1 LNKNVKLSGETKV
14 GLLALIAGVILY
26 VGFNYLKGIDF
37 FDPTT
42 TYYVVYDRVDGLT
55 VSNQVQINGM
65 SVGRVAAVTILQD
78 RGNQLLVTLDIQDDI
93 KLGKGTIAQL
103 SDNGLLGGKKID
115 LLVAFTEP
123 KLNEGDT
130 LLAKRESGMTEMLME
145 KASPVM
151 QGLDSTLVNINRLVK
166 EYQGMSVEVRKIMTN
181 TADASGQANSILAEN
196 REKIKEITTN
206 LNKLT
211 AQLIE
216 AEKSIR
222 PLVGKMNTFAD
233 SLNAMQLA
241 STVKNA
247 NRSLESLQKTMQ
259 AIEQGQGTLGKL
271 VATDSLHTNLNRTL
285 VSLDSLFID
294 LKARPKRYV
303 HFSLFGKKDPAVKK

>member
-1 LNKNVKLSGETKV
+1 MKLSGETKV

-65 SVGRVAAVTILQD
+65 SVGRVAAITILQD
-78 RGNQLLVTLDIQDDI
+78 RGNKLLVTLDIQDDI
-93 KLGKGTIAQL
+93 ILGKGSVAQL
-103 SDNGLLGGKKID
+103 ADNGLLGGKKID
-115 LLVAFTEP
+115 LLVAFTEQ

-130 LLAKRESGMTEMLME
+130 LIAKRESGMTEMLME
-145 KASPVM
+145 KAAPVM
-151 QGLDSTLVNINRLVK
+151 QQLDSTLLNINRLVK
-166 EYQGMSVEVRKIMTN
+166 EYQGVSTEVRKILAN
-181 TADASGQANSILAEN
+181 TADASGQASGILAEN
-196 REKIKEITTN
+196 RSKMAQIATN
-206 LNKLT
+206 INKLS
-211 AQLIE
+211 AQLVE
-216 AEKSIR
+216 TEKSIK
-222 PLVGKMNTFAD
+222 PLVSKMNTFAD

-241 STVKNA
+241 STVNNA
-247 NRSLESLQKTMQ
+247 NRSLISLQKTIQ
-259 AIEQGQGTLGKL
+259 SIEQGQGTLGKL
-271 VATDSLHTNLNRTL
+271 IATDSLHTNLNRTL

-303 HFSLFGKKDPAVKK
+303 HFSIFGKKDSAAKK

>member
-1 LNKNVKLSGETKV
+1 VKLSGETKV

-78 RGNQLLVTLDIQDDI
+78 RGNKLLVTLDIQDDI
-93 KLGKGTIAQL
+93 ILGKGSVAQL
-103 SDNGLLGGKKID
+103 ADNGLLGGKKID
-115 LLVAFTEP
+115 LLVAFTDQ

-130 LLAKRESGMTEMLME
+130 LIAKRESGMTEMLME
-145 KASPVM
+145 KAAPVM
-151 QGLDSTLVNINRLVK
+151 QQLDSTLLNINRLVK
-166 EYQGMSVEVRKIMTN
+166 EYQGVSTEVRKILAN
-181 TADASGQANSILAEN
+181 TADASGQASGILAEN
-196 REKIKEITTN
+196 RSKMAQIATN
-206 LNKLT
+206 INKLS
-211 AQLIE
+211 AQLVE
-216 AEKSIR
+216 TEKSIK
-222 PLVGKMNTFAD
+222 PLVSKMNTFAD

-241 STVKNA
+241 STVNNA
-247 NRSLESLQKTMQ
+247 NRSLISLQKTIQ
-259 AIEQGQGTLGKL
+259 SIEQGQGTLGKL
-271 VATDSLHTNLNRTL
+271 IATDSLHTNLNRTL

-303 HFSLFGKKDPAVKK
+303 HFSIFGKKDSAAKK

>member
-1 LNKNVKLSGETKV
+1 MKLSGETKV
-14 GLLALIAGVILY
+14 GLLALVAGVILY

-196 REKIKEITTN
+196 RGKITEITAN
-206 LNKLT
+206 INKLT

-259 AIEQGQGTLGKL
+259 AIEQGQGSLGKL

-303 HFSLFGKKDPAVKK
+303 HFSLFGKKDPAAKK

>member
-1 LNKNVKLSGETKV
+1 MKLSGETKV

-42 TYYVVYDRVDGLT
+42 TYYVIYDRVDGLT

-65 SVGRVAAVTILQD
+65 SVGRVAAVKILQE
-78 RGNQLLVTLDIQDDI
+78 RGNQLLVALDIQDDI
-93 KLGKGTIAQL
+93 QLGKGTIAQL

-115 LLVAFTEP
+115 LLVAFSDQ

-130 LLAKRESGMTEMLME
+130 LVAKRESGMTEMLIE

-151 QGLDSTLVNINRLVK
+151 QGLDSTLANINRLVK
-166 EYQGMSVEVRKIMTN
+166 EYQGTSAEVRRMITN
-181 TADASGQANSILAEN
+181 IADASGETKKLLLKNSDKISLSIANLKELSERLLET
-196 REKIKEITTN
+196 EKN
-206 LNKLT
+206 
-211 AQLIE
+211 
-216 AEKSIR
+216 IR
-222 PLVGKMNTFAD
+222 PIISKLNVFAD

-241 STVKNA
+241 TTVNKA
-247 NRSLESLQKTMQ
+247 NQTLENLQKNLQ
-259 AIEQGQGTLGKL
+259 AIEKGQGTIGKL
-271 VATDSLHTNLNRTL
+271 VTTDSLHTNLNRTL
-285 VSLDSLFID
+285 VHLDSLFID

-303 HFSLFGKKDPAVKK
+303 HFSIFGKKDPATKK

>member
-1 LNKNVKLSGETKV
+1 MKLSGETKV

-78 RGNQLLVTLDIQDDI
+78 RSNQLLVTLDIQDDI

-151 QGLDSTLVNINRLVK
+151 QGLDSTLANINRLVK

-196 REKIKEITTN
+196 RGKITEITAN
-206 LNKLT
+206 INKLT

-259 AIEQGQGTLGKL
+259 AIEQGQGSLGKL

-303 HFSLFGKKDPAVKK
+303 HFSLFGKKDPAAKK

>member
-1 LNKNVKLSGETKV
+1 VKLSGETKV

-78 RGNQLLVTLDIQDDI
+78 RGNKLLVTLDIQDDI
-93 KLGKGTIAQL
+93 ILGKGSVAQL
-103 SDNGLLGGKKID
+103 ADNGLLGGKKID
-115 LLVAFTEP
+115 LLVAFTEQ

-130 LLAKRESGMTEMLME
+130 LIAKRESGMTEMLME
-145 KASPVM
+145 KAAPVM
-151 QGLDSTLVNINRLVK
+151 QQLDSTLLNINRLVK
-166 EYQGMSVEVRKIMTN
+166 EYQGVSTEVRKILAN
-181 TADASGQANSILAEN
+181 TADASGQASGILAEN
-196 REKIKEITTN
+196 RSKMAQIATN
-206 LNKLT
+206 INKLS
-211 AQLIE
+211 AQLVE
-216 AEKSIR
+216 TEKSIK
-222 PLVGKMNTFAD
+222 PLVSKMNTFAD

-241 STVKNA
+241 STVNNA
-247 NRSLESLQKTMQ
+247 NRSLISLQKTIQ
-259 AIEQGQGTLGKL
+259 SIEQGQGTLGKL
-271 VATDSLHTNLNRTL
+271 IATDSLHTNLNRTL

-303 HFSLFGKKDPAVKK
+303 HFSIFGKKDSAAKK

>member
-1 LNKNVKLSGETKV
+1 MKLSGETKV
-14 GLLALIAGVILY
+14 GLLALVAGVILY

-196 REKIKEITTN
+196 RGKITEITAN
-206 LNKLT
+206 INKLT

-259 AIEQGQGTLGKL
+259 AIEQGQGSLGKL

-303 HFSLFGKKDPAVKK
+303 HFSLFGKKDPAAKQ

>member
-1 LNKNVKLSGETKV
+1 VKLSGETKV

-65 SVGRVAAVTILQD
+65 SVGRVAAITILQD
-78 RGNQLLVTLDIQDDI
+78 RGNKLLVTLDIQDDI
-93 KLGKGTIAQL
+93 ILGKGSVAQL
-103 SDNGLLGGKKID
+103 ADNGLLGGKKID
-115 LLVAFTEP
+115 LLVAFTEQ

-130 LLAKRESGMTEMLME
+130 LIAKRESGMTEMLME
-145 KASPVM
+145 KAAPVM
-151 QGLDSTLVNINRLVK
+151 QQLDSTLLNINRLVK
-166 EYQGMSVEVRKIMTN
+166 EYQGVSTEVRKILAN
-181 TADASGQANSILAEN
+181 TADASGQASGILAEN
-196 REKIKEITTN
+196 RSKMAQIATN
-206 LNKLT
+206 INKLS
-211 AQLIE
+211 AQLVE
-216 AEKSIR
+216 TEKSIK
-222 PLVGKMNTFAD
+222 PLVSKMNTFAD

-241 STVKNA
+241 STVNNA
-247 NRSLESLQKTMQ
+247 NRSLISLQKTIQ
-259 AIEQGQGTLGKL
+259 SIEQGQGTLGKL
-271 VATDSLHTNLNRTL
+271 IATDSLHTNLNRTL

-303 HFSLFGKKDPAVKK
+303 HFSIFGKKDSAAKK

>member
-1 LNKNVKLSGETKV
+1 MKLSGETKV

-78 RGNQLLVTLDIQDDI
+78 HGNQLLVALDIQDDI

-151 QGLDSTLVNINRLVK
+151 QGLDSTLLNINRLVK
-166 EYQGMSVEVRKIMTN
+166 EYQGMSVEVRKIMTH
-181 TADASGQANSILAEN
+181 TADASEQANRILAEN
-196 REKIKEITTN
+196 RGKITEITAN
-206 LNKLT
+206 INKLT

-216 AEKSIR
+216 SEKSIR
-222 PLVGKMNTFAD
+222 LLVGKMNTFAD

-241 STVKNA
+241 STVKNV

-259 AIEQGQGTLGKL
+259 AIEQGQGSLGKL

-303 HFSLFGKKDPAVKK
+303 HFSLFGKKDPPTKK

>member
-1 LNKNVKLSGETKV
+1 MKLSGETKV

-78 RGNQLLVTLDIQDDI
+78 RGNKLLVTLDIQDDI
-93 KLGKGTIAQL
+93 ILGKGSVAQL
-103 SDNGLLGGKKID
+103 ADNGLLGGKKID
-115 LLVAFTEP
+115 LLVAFTDQ

-130 LLAKRESGMTEMLME
+130 LIAKRESGMTEMLME
-145 KASPVM
+145 KAAPVM
-151 QGLDSTLVNINRLVK
+151 QQLDSTLLNINRLVK
-166 EYQGMSVEVRKIMTN
+166 EYQGVSTEVRKILAN
-181 TADASGQANSILAEN
+181 TADASGQASGILAEN
-196 REKIKEITTN
+196 RSKMAQIATN
-206 LNKLT
+206 INKLS
-211 AQLIE
+211 AQLVE
-216 AEKSIR
+216 TEKSIK
-222 PLVGKMNTFAD
+222 PLVSKMNTFAD

-241 STVKNA
+241 STVNNA
-247 NRSLESLQKTMQ
+247 NRSLISLQKTIQ
-259 AIEQGQGTLGKL
+259 SIEQGQGTLGKL
-271 VATDSLHTNLNRTL
+271 IATDSLHTNLNRTL

-303 HFSLFGKKDPAVKK
+303 HFSIFGKKDSAAKK

>member
-1 LNKNVKLSGETKV
+1 MKLSSELKV

-65 SVGRVAAVTILQD
+65 SVGRVAAIKILQE
-78 RGNQLLVTLDIQDDI
+78 RSNQLLVALDIQDDI
-93 KLGKGTIAQL
+93 QLGKGTIAQL

-115 LLVAFTEP
+115 LFVAFSDQ
-123 KLNEGDT
+123 KLKKGDT
-130 LLAKRESGMTEMLME
+130 LIARRESGMTEMLME
-145 KASPVM
+145 RASPVIK
-151 QGLDSTLVNINRLVK
+151 GLDSTLVNINLLIK
-166 EYQGMSVEVRKIMTN
+166 EYQGTSVEARRMITN
-181 TADASGQANSILAEN
+181 IADASGQAKELLLTNNDKISLSISNLKELSE
-196 REKIKEITTN
+196 RLLETEKN
-206 LNKLT
+206 
-211 AQLIE
+211 
-216 AEKSIR
+216 IR
-222 PLVGKMNTFAD
+222 PIIGKLNVFAD

-241 STVKNA
+241 ATVNRA
-247 NRSLESLQKTMQ
+247 NQTLESLQKNLQ
-259 AIEQGQGTLGKL
+259 AIEQGQGTIGKL

-285 VSLDSLFID
+285 VHLDSLFID

-303 HFSLFGKKDPAVKK
+303 HFSIFGKKDPAAKK

>member
-1 LNKNVKLSGETKV
+1 MKLSGETKV

-65 SVGRVAAVTILQD
+65 SIGRVAAVTILQD
-78 RGNQLLVTLDIQDDI
+78 RGNKLLVTLDIQDDI
-93 KLGKGTIAQL
+93 KLGKGSVAQL

-115 LLVAFTEP
+115 LLVAFTDQQ
-123 KLNEGDT
+123 LSEGDT
-130 LLAKRESGMTEMLME
+130 LVAKRESGMTEMLME

-151 QGLDSTLVNINRLVK
+151 QGLDSTLANINRLIK
-166 EYQGMSVEVRKIMTN
+166 EYQGMSIEVRKIMAN
-181 TADASGQANSILAEN
+181 TADASGQASGILAEN
-196 REKIKEITTN
+196 RNKIAQIATN
-206 LNKLT
+206 INKLS
-211 AQLIE
+211 AQLVE
-216 AEKSIR
+216 TEKSIQ

-233 SLNAMQLA
+233 SLNTMQLA
-241 STVKNA
+241 STVNNA
-247 NRSLESLQKTMQ
+247 NRSLASLQKTMQ
-259 AIEQGQGTLGKL
+259 AIEKGQGTLGKL
-271 VATDSLHTNLNRTL
+271 VTTDSLHTNLNRTL
-285 VSLDSLFID
+285 THLDSLFID

-303 HFSLFGKKDPAVKK
+303 HFSVFGKKDPAAKK

>member
-1 LNKNVKLSGETKV
+1 MKV

-42 TYYVVYDRVDGLT
+42 SYYVVYDRIDGLT
-55 VSNQVQINGM
+55 VSNQVHINGM
-65 SVGRVAAVTILQD
+65 SVGRVAAVSILQD

-115 LLVAFTEP
+115 LIVSFEEP
-123 KLNEGDT
+123 LLKKGDT
-130 LLAKRESGMTEMLME
+130 LIAGRESGMTEILTE
-145 KASPVM
+145 KASPVI
-151 QGLDSTLVNINRLVK
+151 QGLDSVLVNINRLVK
-166 EYQGMSVEVRKIMTN
+166 EYQGMSTEVRKIMVN
-181 TADASGQANSILAEN
+181 TADASEQAGSILAEN
-196 REKIKEITTN
+196 RAKISEITSN
-206 LNKLT
+206 LNKLS

-216 AEKSIR
+216 TEKAFR
-222 PLVGKMNTFAD
+222 PLIGKMNTFAD
-233 SLNAMQLA
+233 SLNAIQLA
-241 STVKNA
+241 AAVNNA
-247 NRSLESLQKTMQ
+247 NRTLASLQQTVQ

-294 LKARPKRYV
+294 LKAHPKRYV
-303 HFSLFGKKDPAVKK
+303 HFSVFGKKDPASKK